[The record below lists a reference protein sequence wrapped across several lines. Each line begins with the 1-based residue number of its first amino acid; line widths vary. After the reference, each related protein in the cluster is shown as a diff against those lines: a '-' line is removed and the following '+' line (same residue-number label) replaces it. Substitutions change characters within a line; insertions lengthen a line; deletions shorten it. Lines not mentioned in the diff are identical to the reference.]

1 MMKEYL
7 EKYGISKPEN
17 FEFSKRNLIIGKNG
31 SIWENPPVKGC
42 PGLLS

>member
-31 SIWENPPVKGC
+31 SGDYVKIR
-42 PGLLS
+42 LS